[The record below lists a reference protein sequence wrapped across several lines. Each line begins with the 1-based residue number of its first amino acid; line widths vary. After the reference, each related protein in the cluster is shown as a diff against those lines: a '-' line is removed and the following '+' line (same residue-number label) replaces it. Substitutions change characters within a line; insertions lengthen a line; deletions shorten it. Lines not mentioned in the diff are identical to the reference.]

1 MTNSEHSIQSVSTQL
16 LELPMKSKLQWGKNS
31 QISSL
36 EHVLIK
42 VTADNGLW
50 GIAEAPVRPTI
61 YGETVLSIEAIIAEH
76 LAPKLMGISL
86 NDKNA
91 IQEVIYS
98 IKNNNCAKGALDIAI
113 YEVRAET
120 QGKSLFE
127 QYLGSK
133 KSIRVSYILGINDLE
148 PMLEEA
154 KEVHAQGVSVF
165 KIKIGRDWAKDEQ
178 IIQAL
183 KEEFSGTDVI
193 LYADA
198 NETLTPENAFERLEH
213 LAKLGIAYIE
223 EPLPVH
229 LIKDRAKLKA
239 AQILPIIADDSCFTL
254 LDLERELAF
263 DTFDI
268 LNIKT
273 ARTGFTE
280 SLIMLEQAS
289 KADKGIMVGSQAS
302 SGLGTMHSAII
313 ASQKEVT
320 HPCELSFPLK
330 LTEDSLGKNFVYKEG
345 VLHIDDLQKALISH
359 TKSSS

>member
-1 MTNSEHSIQSVSTQL
+1 MTKSEHSIQSVSTQL
-16 LELPMKSKLQWGKNS
+16 LELPMKNNLQWGKNS
-31 QISSL
+31 QLNSL

-50 GIAEAPVRPTI
+50 GVAEAPVRPTI
-61 YGETVLSIEAIIAEH
+61 YGETVISIEAMVAEH
-76 LAPKLMGISL
+76 FAPKLMGISL
-86 NDKNA
+86 NDQQA
-91 IQEVIYS
+91 IQEVTHS

-113 YEVRAET
+113 CEVRA
-120 QGKSLFE
+120 QVRGQNLFK
-127 QYLGSK
+127 QYLGKQK
-133 KSIRVSYILGINDLE
+133 KIRVSYILGINDLE
-148 PMLEEA
+148 SMLEEA
-154 KEVHAQGVSVF
+154 KEVYAQGVSVF
-165 KIKIGRDWAKDEQ
+165 KIKIGREKAQDEQ

-183 KEEFSGTDVI
+183 KEEFAGTNVI

-198 NETLTPENAFERLEH
+198 NETLDPDNVCKRLEH

-223 EPLPVH
+223 EPLPAH

-239 AQILPIIADDSCFTL
+239 EQILPIIADDSCFTFP
-254 LDLERELAF
+254 DLERELAF

-280 SLIMLEQAS
+280 SLAMLEQAS

-302 SGLGTMHSAII
+302 SGLGTFHSALI
-313 ASQKEVT
+313 ASHKKVT

-330 LTEDSLGKNFVYKEG
+330 LEEDSLGKSFVYKEG
-345 VLHIDDLQKALISH
+345 FLHIDDLRKAIISH
-359 TKSSS
+359 INSSS